1 MNTTVNNFSVEED
14 EILDDE
20 LDAIIQELDKFEEE
34 MDMHNQGWD
43 KLFNLFDC
51 DLELYEKID
60 ECKKNL
66 EQLKKIIPHTS
77 NSDDFLL
84 GCLYCNI
91 CSALEGFV
99 HGFISGLIKNEVDVD
114 EKKLI
119 SSANDNLGRKKKL
132 LTNINE
138 IVNEYKNKTINNPFE
153 IAILCNKL
161 FNLNIKYDEIEL
173 EKYSTEMIRV
183 RNSFTHNNGYNNG
196 TYVNINKNDV
206 EHLLFFITR
215 FINTINDKAL
225 KKFDKQLSDVS
236 DKHGLNIEQG
246 QND

>member
-14 EILDDE
+14 EVLDDE

-34 MDMHNQGWD
+34 MDMHNQGLD

-51 DLELYEKID
+51 ALELYEKID

-206 EHLLFFITR
+206 EHVLFFITR
-215 FINTINDKAL
+215 FINIINDKAL

-246 QND
+246 QNG

>member
-1 MNTTVNNFSVEED
+1 MNTTVNDFSEED
-14 EILDDE
+14 EILNDE
-20 LDAIIQELDKFEEE
+20 LDAIIQELDKME
-34 MDMHNQGWD
+34 MHDQGVD
-43 KLFNLFDC
+43 KLFNLSDC
-51 DLELYEKID
+51 ALELYEKID
-60 ECKKNL
+60 KCKKNL

-77 NSDDFLL
+77 GSDDFLL

-99 HGFISGLIKNEVDVD
+99 HGFISGLIKNEVDID

-138 IVNEYKNKTINNPFE
+138 IVNEYKNKTINNPFD

-161 FNLNIKYDEIEL
+161 FDLNIKYNEIEL

-183 RNSFTHNNGYNNG
+183 RNSFTHNNGYDNG

-206 EHLLFFITR
+206 EHLLFFITG
-215 FINTINDKAL
+215 FINIINDKAL
-225 KKFDKQLSDVS
+225 KKFDKQLTDIS